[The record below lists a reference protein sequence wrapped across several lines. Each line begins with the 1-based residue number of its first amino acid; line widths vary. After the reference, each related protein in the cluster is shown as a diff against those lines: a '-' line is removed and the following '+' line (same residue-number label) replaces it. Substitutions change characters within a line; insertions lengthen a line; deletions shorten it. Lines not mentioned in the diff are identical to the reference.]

1 MLPRLQWLEQQFF
14 FYFTECFLVHDL
26 NKCTHLTAFATAWKL
41 TSLSNIYQNVHLGKT
56 PGLTSVLVYAK
67 ETLIGNDLINSV
79 LFLPTQSVLSGSLQ
93 QGIGRKMNTGRKA
106 WSSYYYCKLFIP
118 KRQHS
123 LFFFLLA
130 FLMRVEILYSWR
142 SLVFL
147 FELIYFLSIC
157 FIWHLLRRCRE
168 LF

>member
-130 FLMRVEILYSWR
+130 FHELQLTNIHITGICILRLNDKRDLFWLWKQYYPNVDEIS
-142 SLVFL
+142 
-147 FELIYFLSIC
+147 
-157 FIWHLLRRCRE
+157 
-168 LF
+168 